1 MNEASNRGQRPARD
15 ARLGLAIAAMLLM
28 WGSAFAAIRS
38 ALPFFSP
45 GALALL
51 RFLFASASLGALSA
65 ARGLPQPAGRDLPT
79 LLGLG
84 VLGITI
90 YHLSLNWGEQTV
102 TAGAASLLIASAP
115 MVTALLARPLLKEA
129 LSRWAWAGIV
139 LGFGG
144 VALITLGE
152 GQELRVE
159 PGALVILLASMSASL
174 YSVLQKRYVGRYP
187 PLAFT
192 TYVVWAGTIPML
204 VFLPQLLEALKTA
217 PAGAIAS
224 VAYLGAFP
232 GGLAYVLWVY
242 GLSRTSASRLS
253 SFLYLSPVVAIGIA
267 WVWLREIPSW
277 LSLVGGLVT
286 VGGVTLANLRRGSL
300 VRPSA

>member
-1 MNEASNRGQRPARD
+1 MNKASTRGQRPTRD

-28 WGSAFAAIRS
+28 WASAFAAIRS

-51 RFLFASASLGALSA
+51 RFLFASGTLGALSA
-65 ARGLPQPAGRDLPT
+65 ARGLPRPARRDLPT

-115 MVTALLARPLLKEA
+115 MVTALLARLLLKEA
-129 LSRWAWAGIV
+129 LSRWGWAGIV

-144 VALITLGE
+144 IALITLGE

-159 PGALVILLASMSASL
+159 PGAVVILLAALSASL
-174 YSVLQKRYVGRYP
+174 YSVLQKKHVGRYP

-204 VFLPQLLEALKTA
+204 VFLPQLVEGLKMA
-217 PAGAIAS
+217 PAGVIAS
-224 VAYLGAFP
+224 VAYLGVFP

-242 GLSRTSASRLS
+242 GLSRTSASHLS
-253 SFLYLSPVVAIGIA
+253 SFLYLNPVLAIAIA
-267 WVWLREIPSW
+267 WVWLREVPSW

-286 VGGVTLANLRRGSL
+286 IGGVALANLRRGSP